1 MKKTS
6 ASVLKRWGEFV
17 VRKGEEKEGERGEGG
32 WMEDGWIDD
41 WWRVGSERGAGSGEP
56 LLPEREAV
64 RIGNR
69 PYTLFGV
76 TPQSYPPLESC
87 PAPHAAPLLWSK
99 GLELAFFERG
109 YDRTPSNKVQYISYD
124 IIYLKVTGSKETNK
138 IRGKI
143 RKM

>member
-1 MKKTS
+1 M
-6 ASVLKRWGEFV
+6 E
-17 VRKGEEKEGERGEGG
+17 G
-32 WMEDGWIDD
+32 WMDD

-87 PAPHAAPLLWSK
+87 PAPHAAPLLSSK
-99 GLELAFFERG
+99 DLELAFFERG
-109 YDRTPSNKVQYISYD
+109 AMIEPLPTKYYI
-124 IIYLKVTGSKETNK
+124 
-138 IRGKI
+138 
-143 RKM
+143 

>member
-17 VRKGEEKEGERGEGG
+17 VRKGEGKEREEKGDGRRMDRWIDG
-32 WMEDGWIDD
+32 WMTGGEWE
-41 WWRVGSERGAGSGEP
+41 VERGAGSGEP

-76 TPQSYPPLESC
+76 TPTSCATFESYPPLESC
-87 PAPHAAPLLWSK
+87 PAPHAAPLL
-99 GLELAFFERG
+99 
-109 YDRTPSNKVQYISYD
+109 
-124 IIYLKVTGSKETNK
+124 
-138 IRGKI
+138 
-143 RKM
+143 